1 MADDPLK
8 SPNDGALTLP
18 PTDLA
23 MNKRAPIRKKGG
35 KGSENDGKNT
45 RLGGKR
51 TEDEELLDKARKRL
65 ERAISAEA
73 DNRREALEDLKFFVG
88 DQWPADIKAQRKTDN
103 RPCLTV
109 NKIPTFVHQITNDL
123 RQNRPGIAIN
133 PTGDKT
139 DPEVAKMY
147 GGMVRAIQRD
157 CHADLA
163 YDTGVDLAVKIG
175 WGYWRVTTDFEGPD
189 TFDQVIKI
197 ERIRN
202 PFTVYLDPDAQE
214 PDGRDAQWGFITTV
228 LTKDEYKEKYPKSDI
243 ISFTQAGIGD
253 KLSNWVMTE
262 GIRVAEYFKVSK
274 ESRKLVAL
282 SNGFSGWQDELD
294 ESIQDQIKDGSLEVV
309 RERDAEDTKIKWYEI
324 NGHEVLSEKEWVG
337 KEGIPIV
344 RVVGE
349 ESDVEGKLKLAGIIR
364 HAKDPQ
370 RMFNYWRTLE
380 TEVIALQPKAP
391 WVMEEGQVEGYESMW
406 KSANTA
412 SLPYLLYKGSDVG
425 GKPAPP
431 PQRQPFAGAPQGVET
446 AVQGAAQDMM
456 AATGIRFDATQ
467 NERMIDE
474 SGKAIRELRRSGD
487 LGSFHY
493 ADNLG
498 QSLRRTGHILIDL
511 IPRIYDRRRMVT
523 ILREDDSE
531 EQIII
536 DPDANKPMQEVQG
549 RAKRIKVFNP
559 KLGTYGVT
567 VTIGPSY
574 ATKRIESSERM
585 MEFAK
590 AMPQTASL
598 IADLIAKNQDW
609 EGADEMARRLA
620 KAVPPQLMTPDV
632 KDIPPQVQAV
642 LQNQQQQI
650 QQMTQALQALQKQ
663 LQEKQTGFRSEE
675 HTSEL

>member
-1 MADDPLK
+1 
-8 SPNDGALTLP
+8 
-18 PTDLA
+18 
-23 MNKRAPIRKKGG
+23 
-35 KGSENDGKNT
+35 
-45 RLGGKR
+45 
-51 TEDEELLDKARKRL
+51 
-65 ERAISAEA
+65 
-73 DNRREALEDLKFFVG
+73 
-88 DQWPADIKAQRKTDN
+88 
-103 RPCLTV
+103 
-109 NKIPTFVHQITNDL
+109 
-123 RQNRPGIAIN
+123 
-133 PTGDKT
+133 
-139 DPEVAKMY
+139 
-147 GGMVRAIQRD
+147 
-157 CHADLA
+157 
-163 YDTGVDLAVKIG
+163 VDLAVKIG

-214 PDGRDAQWGFITTV
+214 PDGHDAQWGFITTV
-228 LTKDEYKEKYPKSDI
+228 MTKDEYKDKYPKHQGI

-282 SNGFSGWQDELD
+282 SNGFSGWEDELD

-337 KEGIPIV
+337 REGIPIV

-349 ESDVEGKLKLAGIIR
+349 ESDIEGKLKLAGIIR

-549 RAKRIKVFNP
+549 RAKKIKIFNP

-642 LQNQQQQI
+642 MQNQQQQI
-650 QQMTQALQALQKQ
+650 QQMQQALQGMQKQ
-663 LQEKQTGFRSEE
+663 LQEKQTGFAISQDKINKDYEAKILAIVQKAEAANKSNPSEE
-675 HTSEL
+675 LKNTIESAKNLHEMLFPVEAQRMSMEDEINTLKGHLAKKPKKISVKRNDKGFIESLDIEGEDPPKPQAPKKKAA